1 MYALTPVETD
11 RIRAMP
17 MMPIDP
23 ANEVSSVRPFL
34 VLRLLKLSAMD
45 VASDIEALPSLLC
58 TGASDA
64 PSSTSYGSESLRI
77 TPSRSWTVLVAYCSA
92 SSGLCVTMT
101 TRRSFATSLSRFMIC
116 TDVSESS
123 APVGSSASTMS
134 GSLTRARAMATRCI
148 CPPDSWFGF
157 LLMWSPSPT
166 CSRALRAR
174 SRRSVRDTPEIV
186 SASSTFDRIV
196 WCGIRL

>member
-1 MYALTPVETD
+1 MLSMYALTPVETD

-92 SSGLCVTMT
+92 SSDYV
-101 TRRSFATSLSRFMIC
+101 
-116 TDVSESS
+116 
-123 APVGSSASTMS
+123 
-134 GSLTRARAMATRCI
+134 
-148 CPPDSWFGF
+148 
-157 LLMWSPSPT
+157 
-166 CSRALRAR
+166 
-174 SRRSVRDTPEIV
+174 
-186 SASSTFDRIV
+186 
-196 WCGIRL
+196 